1 MLILVLFNLSL
12 EVIKGTRFN
21 ILILPEFTSTTT
33 LNTLRL
39 ELLYNFINTGVKGEL
54 RNFTL
59 PIKKGVLQQEFLFV
73 DKT

>member
-1 MLILVLFNLSL
+1 ML
-12 EVIKGTRFN
+12 E
-21 ILILPEFTSTTT
+21 EFTSSAAI
-33 LNTLRL
+33 NTLRV

-59 PIKKGVLQQEFLFV
+59 PVKRGVLQQEFLFV